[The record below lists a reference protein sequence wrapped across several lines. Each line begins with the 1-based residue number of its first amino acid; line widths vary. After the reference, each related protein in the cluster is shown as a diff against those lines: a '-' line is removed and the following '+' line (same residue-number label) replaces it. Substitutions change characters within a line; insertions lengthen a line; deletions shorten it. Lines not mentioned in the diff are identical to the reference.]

1 MCLSFSAFLGTILIR
16 DSPVPVLTQSLEVA
30 TVERPGDRSRMIFD
44 PSPGVR
50 ILCLTS
56 MPSTKPHILILTDL
70 DGTLLDATTYSY
82 EAATDA
88 LSAIRA
94 LDASLILVSSK
105 TRSEMEPLRLRLD
118 NRHPFIVENGGAL
131 FIPKAYFPFPLE
143 QAEPRG
149 DYEVVEIGTPYA
161 RLRTALKEISRDLGC
176 RLRGFGDLSLEE
188 VSALT
193 GLSPAET
200 LPATQREYDEP
211 VVVESNGMAW
221 SRLSAAAATR
231 GLRWTRGGR
240 FYHLMGDNDKG
251 VASRRLIAWYERRA
265 QQEGRA
271 LITVG
276 IGDSLN
282 DLPMLEAVN
291 YPILVRNPDGSY
303 DPDVQCP
310 HLTRAEGVGPVG
322 WNRSLMDLL
331 PTL

>member
-1 MCLSFSAFLGTILIR
+1 
-16 DSPVPVLTQSLEVA
+16 
-30 TVERPGDRSRMIFD
+30 
-44 PSPGVR
+44 
-50 ILCLTS
+50 
-56 MPSTKPHILILTDL
+56 
-70 DGTLLDATTYSY
+70 
-82 EAATDA
+82 
-88 LSAIRA
+88 
-94 LDASLILVSSK
+94 
-105 TRSEMEPLRLRLD
+105 MEPLRLRLD
-118 NRHPFIVENGGAL
+118 NHHPFIVENGGAL
-131 FIPKAYFPFPLE
+131 FIPKGYFPFPLG
-143 QAEPRG
+143 QAAPRG
-149 DYEVVEIGTPYA
+149 DYDVVEIGTPYV
-161 RLRTALKEISRDLGC
+161 RLRTALKEIGRDLGC
-176 RLRGFGDLSLEE
+176 HLRGFGDLTLKE

-200 LPATQREYDEP
+200 LLATQREYDEP
-211 VVVESNGMAW
+211 VVVESNGMVW

-240 FYHLMGDNDKG
+240 LYHLMGDNDKG

>member
-1 MCLSFSAFLGTILIR
+1 M
-16 DSPVPVLTQSLEVA
+16 PLTK
-30 TVERPGDRSRMIFD
+30 T
-44 PSPGVR
+44 
-50 ILCLTS
+50 
-56 MPSTKPHILILTDL
+56 HILILTDL

-88 LSAIRA
+88 LSAIQT
-94 LDASLILVSSK
+94 LGASLVLVSSK
-105 TRSEMEPLRLRLD
+105 TRSEMEPLRRRLS
-118 NRHPFIVENGGAL
+118 NHHPFIVENGGAL
-131 FIPKAYFPFPLE
+131 CIPKGYFPFPLE
-143 QAEPRG
+143 QAAPGG
-149 DYEVVEIGTPYA
+149 DYEVVEIGTPYV
-161 RLRTALKEISRDLGC
+161 RLRTALKEIGRDLGY

-200 LPATQREYDEP
+200 LLATQREYDEP
-211 VVVESNGMAW
+211 VVVENGMVW

-240 FYHLMGDNDKG
+240 FYHLMGENGKG

-282 DLPMLEAVN
+282 DLPMLETVN
-291 YPILVRNPDGSY
+291 YPVLVRKPDGSY
-303 DPDVQCP
+303 DPEVQCP

-331 PTL
+331 QTL